1 MRFAAKLLS
10 IVLHPLLMPLYTV
23 LLALELDPHL
33 GYFLQAERRWL
44 TVGMLALMTV
54 AFPITSALLL
64 MRSGLVDSLEMHTR
78 QERIAPYVMTLVY
91 YGMTYYLLRR
101 TPLHPAVLAMFIG
114 AMLALTLTT
123 VITLRWKISAHMVG
137 IGGAVGTVLAI
148 ATIHAIPLLPM
159 VAALILLAG
168 LLGSAR
174 LLTSDHTQAQ
184 VLTGALVGALCTYFP
199 VVLGWSL

>member
-1 MRFAAKLLS
+1 
-10 IVLHPLLMPLYTV
+10 
-23 LLALELDPHL
+23 
-33 GYFLQAERRWL
+33 
-44 TVGMLALMTV
+44 
-54 AFPITSALLL
+54 
-64 MRSGLVDSLEMHTR
+64 
-78 QERIAPYVMTLVY
+78 
-91 YGMTYYLLRR
+91 
-101 TPLHPAVLAMFIG
+101 
-114 AMLALTLTT
+114 
-123 VITLRWKISAHMVG
+123 
-137 IGGAVGTVLAI
+137 VLAI